1 MAATYE
7 PIATT
12 TLGSAVTSVTFS
24 SISQAYTD
32 LVIVFNGT
40 VSSADNNA
48 AEFNNENSNQLYSV
62 TRLYGN
68 GSGTVGSNRS
78 TSQNSMQLGE
88 MATVQSTD
96 IIQIFNYSNTTTYKT
111 VISSGRNTTGFLKN
125 TVGLFRSTSAITT
138 IKIMTGGANYQ
149 TGSTFTIYGIKA
161 A

>member
-1 MAATYE
+1 MASTYE

-12 TLGSAVTSVTFS
+12 TIGSAVTSVTFTS
-24 SISQAYTD
+24 VSQAYTD

-68 GSGTVGSNRS
+68 GSTVGSNRS
-78 TSQNSMQLGE
+78 TAQNSMQLGE
-88 MATVQSTD
+88 MATTQSID
-96 IIQIFNYSNTTTYKT
+96 LIYLFNYSNTSTYKT
-111 VISSGRNTTGFLKN
+111 VISEASNTTGFLKR